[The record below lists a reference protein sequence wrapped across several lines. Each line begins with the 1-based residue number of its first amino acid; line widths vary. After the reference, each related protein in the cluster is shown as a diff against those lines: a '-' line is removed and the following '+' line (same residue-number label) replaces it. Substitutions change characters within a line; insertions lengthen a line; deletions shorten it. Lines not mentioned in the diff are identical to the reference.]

1 MTIDGYGGIGL
12 VTLQHEIDSLARRL
26 QRRVAERVFLEHRR
40 KARGDQQ
47 RIAFAQRHVEQLGEM
62 QQHLAAGLRAAGFQK
77 AQVLRGNLRL
87 HGEVE
92 LAHAPPLA
100 PFAQQVAD
108 RTRRT
113 HLNAHGSDDSAAAA
127 GISITCQVIDC
138 PPPRRPSWPPLTT
151 VNEDFVMNSIRASSL
166 LRRVLVVDAVTSG
179 AMGLAMIAFA
189 ELLANLLQL
198 PVELITEA
206 GIVLLPFAAFVGF
219 VASRSEPARFL
230 VWTIIALN
238 VVWVVD
244 SIVLLFTGWV

>member
-1 MTIDGYGGIGL
+1 
-12 VTLQHEIDSLARRL
+12 
-26 QRRVAERVFLEHRR
+26 
-40 KARGDQQ
+40 
-47 RIAFAQRHVEQLGEM
+47 
-62 QQHLAAGLRAAGFQK
+62 
-77 AQVLRGNLRL
+77 
-87 HGEVE
+87 
-92 LAHAPPLA
+92 
-100 PFAQQVAD
+100 
-108 RTRRT
+108 
-113 HLNAHGSDDSAAAA
+113 
-127 GISITCQVIDC
+127 
-138 PPPRRPSWPPLTT
+138 
-151 VNEDFVMNSIRASSL
+151 MNSIRASSL

-244 SIVLLFTGWV
+244 SIVLLFTGWVAPNALGYAFVVAQAAAVLLFADFEYMGLKRSSAVAA

>member
-1 MTIDGYGGIGL
+1 
-12 VTLQHEIDSLARRL
+12 
-26 QRRVAERVFLEHRR
+26 
-40 KARGDQQ
+40 
-47 RIAFAQRHVEQLGEM
+47 
-62 QQHLAAGLRAAGFQK
+62 
-77 AQVLRGNLRL
+77 
-87 HGEVE
+87 
-92 LAHAPPLA
+92 
-100 PFAQQVAD
+100 
-108 RTRRT
+108 
-113 HLNAHGSDDSAAAA
+113 
-127 GISITCQVIDC
+127 
-138 PPPRRPSWPPLTT
+138 
-151 VNEDFVMNSIRASSL
+151 MNSIRASSL

-244 SIVLLFTGWV
+244 SIVLLFTGWVAPNALGYAFVVAQAAAVLLFADFEYMGLKRSPAVAA